1 MASIASY
8 HSKDGTDS
16 FLGLRRSVRGNL
28 EIVFDQGKNHQVFRM
43 SGQVPQ
49 LDVIDAMCRALTER
63 RIVPALMAELTRK
76 HIQVT
81 EVAA

>member
-8 HSKDGTDS
+8 HSKDGSNS

-28 EIVFDQGKNHQVFRM
+28 EIVFDQGRDHQVFRLA
-43 SGQVPQ
+43 GQTPQ

-63 RIVPALMAELTRK
+63 RIVPALMAELTRRDIK
-76 HIQVT
+76 VT
-81 EVAA
+81 QVAA